1 MVAVFHHAAQDF
13 RRWELPEVGNDHPH
27 RRATD
32 PPAPQPTVRELEA
45 LHQQARA
52 EGFTSGHAEGL
63 AAGQQQ
69 VREQLARLAA
79 LCDAVARPLQSLD
92 EQVEKELARLA
103 TVIARRVI
111 VRELKLSPE
120 LIVQAVRQAAT
131 ALPAA
136 AHELRVHVHP
146 DDLALLHDLGAVE
159 SHWQLLADPALAR
172 GDCRLESERSRLD
185 ARVDARLAAV
195 VDAVLGD
202 DAGDEIVAAG
212 EGDA

>member
-1 MVAVFHHAAQDF
+1 MAAVFHSAAQDF

-32 PPAPQPTVRELEA
+32 PPVQQPTVHELEA
-45 LHQQARA
+45 LHQQARS
-52 EGFTSGHAEGL
+52 EGFASGHAEGL

-69 VREQLARLAA
+69 VREQLARLDA

-111 VRELKLSPE
+111 ARELQLSPD
-120 LIVQAVRQAAT
+120 LIAQAVRQAAT

-136 AHELRVHVHP
+136 ARELRVHVHP
-146 DDLALLHDLGAVE
+146 EDLTLLRELGAVE
-159 SHWQLLADPALAR
+159 SHWQLLPDAALSR

-185 ARVDARLAAV
+185 ARVDVRLAAV

-202 DAGDEIVAAG
+202 DAGDELVAAG

>member
-1 MVAVFHHAAQDF
+1 MAAVLHNATQDF
-13 RRWELPEVGNDHPH
+13 RRWELPEVGNDHPL

-32 PPAPQPTVRELEA
+32 PPVQQPTVRELEE

-52 EGFTSGHAEGL
+52 EGFTSGHAEGM
-63 AAGQQQ
+63 AAGRQQ
-69 VREQLARLAA
+69 VREQLDRLAA
-79 LCDAVARPLQSLD
+79 LCEAVARPLQSLD

-111 VRELKLSPE
+111 VRELQLSPE
-120 LIVQAVRQAAT
+120 LIARAVREAAT

-136 AHELRVHVHP
+136 TRELRVHVHP
-146 DDLALLHDLGAVE
+146 DDLALLRDLGAVE

-202 DAGDEIVAAG
+202 DAEGEVAAAG
-212 EGDA
+212 EGEA